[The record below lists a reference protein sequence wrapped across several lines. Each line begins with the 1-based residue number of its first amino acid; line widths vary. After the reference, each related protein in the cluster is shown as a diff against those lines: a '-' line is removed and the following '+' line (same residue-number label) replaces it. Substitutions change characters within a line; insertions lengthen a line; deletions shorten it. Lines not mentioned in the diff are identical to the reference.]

1 MAYIFPFF
9 NSIQTLNLSLD
20 KENQLL
26 KVSIPYLDNFID
38 LVSDIPSEVLQEYP
52 GISDNVRK
60 IKE

>member
-38 LVSDIPSEVLQEYP
+38 LVSDIPSEV
-52 GISDNVRK
+52 
-60 IKE
+60 